1 MPPAQ
6 NASKNLVADAQP
18 LKLLLVEDD
27 PVMRLGLEQ
36 FFEDCPQFTV
46 VGQAED
52 GYRAVEAAFK
62 LNPDLVLMD
71 IGLPYMD
78 GIAATQQIKAKLPD
92 MRIIMFT
99 SHTDNTEMIA
109 ALSSGADAYCV
120 KRTNLDQLKL
130 AIACAR
136 EGGAYL
142 DPQIAHH
149 VIEYLKPAPPT
160 VSNAQFSEREIE
172 VLKLIVDG
180 KSNPEIAAALY
191 LSLSTIKA
199 HVRTIMNKLAV
210 DDRIKAAVVAL
221 RSGLV

>member
-1 MPPAQ
+1 MPPAR
-6 NASKNLVADAQP
+6 NVSENLASDSQP
-18 LKLLLVEDD
+18 LKILLVEDD

-36 FFEDCPQFTV
+36 FFETCPQFKV
-46 VGQAED
+46 VGQTED
-52 GYRAVEAAFK
+52 GYRAVEAALK

-71 IGLPYMD
+71 IGLPYLD
-78 GIAATQQIKAKLPD
+78 GIAATQQIKAQLPNI
-92 MRIIMFT
+92 RIVVFT
-99 SHTDNTEMIA
+99 SHTDDTEMIA
-109 ALSSGADAYCV
+109 ALSSGADAYFV
-120 KRTNLDQLKL
+120 KGTSLDQLKV

-160 VSNAQFSEREIE
+160 VSHAQFSEREIE
-172 VLKLIVDG
+172 VLKLLVDG
-180 KSNPEIAAALY
+180 KSNPEIAAELY
-191 LSLSTIKA
+191 LSLSTVKA

-210 DDRIKAAVVAL
+210 DDRIKAAVAAL

>member
-1 MPPAQ
+1 MSPAL
-6 NASKNLVADAQP
+6 NPSDADLSPKP
-18 LKLLLVEDD
+18 LKILIVEDD

-36 FFEDCPQFTV
+36 FFENSPQFTV
-46 VGQAED
+46 IGQAED
-52 GYRAVEAAFK
+52 GYRAVEAAIK

-71 IGLPYMD
+71 IGLPYLD
-78 GIAATQQIKAKLPD
+78 GIAATQQIKAKRPET
-92 MRIIMFT
+92 RIIVFT

-120 KRTNLDQLKL
+120 KGTRLEQLKV
-130 AIACAR
+130 AIACAQD
-136 EGGAYL
+136 GGAYL

-149 VIEYLKPAPPT
+149 VIDYLKPAPPT
-160 VSNAQFSEREIE
+160 VNSAQFSARELD
-172 VLKLIVDG
+172 VLRLIVEG

-191 LSLSTIKA
+191 LSLSTVKA

-210 DDRIKAAVVAL
+210 DDRIQAAVAAL